1 LQIGILIYTVT
12 PMRSPRRRLAALS
25 LLPLALVVAACGD
38 DDSSSSGGSSGSGGS
53 GGGFTLQV
61 ADPGNA
67 GPVAYGKREGL
78 FDDAL
83 AEVGASIEWVE
94 TTPGFSSNLPLF
106 QSGELDISG
115 GAYSPVVGALS
126 RDVPVRIFAVADP
139 VGKDQNGIVAAEGS
153 GIETIDDLAGHRVA
167 VNPRAK
173 GEYLLLRA
181 LTLNDIPVD
190 EVERVP
196 LQQAEAASAFSTGQV
211 DAWASFGPPY
221 QEAKANGAVELVTEA
236 DLDSDDY
243 TIIASRTEVLEDHPE
258 VVQAYLE
265 TVQELTEQQREHP
278 EDFENVFEEAGPR
291 ALSGQRL
298 EDAVDLGREAAV
310 PRYPTAEDAT
320 HLESVAQLFADNGV
334 IPAAVVADDVFFDLP
349 EALGERGSAAGA
361 AGT

>member
-1 LQIGILIYTVT
+1 
-12 PMRSPRRRLAALS
+12 MRSAHRRQLAALT
-25 LLPLALVVAACGD
+25 LLPLAMTVAACGG
-38 DDSSSSGGSSGSGGS
+38 DDSSDSSGGDGGD
-53 GGGFTLQV
+53 GFTLQV

-67 GPVAYGKREGL
+67 GAVAYGKREGT
-78 FDDAL
+78 FDEAL
-83 AEVGASIEWVE
+83 AEVGAQIEWVE

-153 GIETIDDLAGHRVA
+153 GIEDLDDLVGKRVA
-167 VNPRAK
+167 VNPAAK
-173 GEYLLLRA
+173 GEYLVLQA

-211 DAWASFGPPY
+211 DAWASFGAPY
-221 QEAKANGAVELVTEA
+221 QEAIANGGTELVSEA
-236 DLDSDDY
+236 DLESDDY

-258 VVQAYLE
+258 VIEAYLT
-265 TVQELTEQQREHP
+265 TVQELTEQQRERP

-291 ALSGQRL
+291 ALSGPRL
-298 EDAVDLGREAAV
+298 DDAIELGREAAIHRV
-310 PRYPTAEDAT
+310 PTDEDAG
-320 HLESVAQLFADNGV
+320 HIEAVADLFHDNGV
-334 IPAAVVADDVFFDLP
+334 IPEAVVADDIFFDLDA
-349 EALGERGSAAGA
+349 ALADAESAS
-361 AGT
+361 GT